1 MRILTLFE
9 MKKSN
14 SWDFVMLNLFQ
25 HLFETLKQ
33 VQGDVSKISLYS
45 NFVLL
50 NCTSIYS
57 AFTTTGILN
66 MVEAGMPRLLAG

>member
-50 NCTSIYS
+50 NSNFGLFSFYYYGH
-57 AFTTTGILN
+57 FKHG
-66 MVEAGMPRLLAG
+66 